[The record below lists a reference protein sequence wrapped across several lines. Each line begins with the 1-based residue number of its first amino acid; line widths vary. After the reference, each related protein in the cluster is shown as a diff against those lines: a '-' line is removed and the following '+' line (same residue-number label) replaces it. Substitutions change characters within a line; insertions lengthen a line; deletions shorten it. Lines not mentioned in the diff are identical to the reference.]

1 MCRASASPK
10 PLTGG
15 KVLAMLV
22 AFFGVVMGVNFTM
35 MKLATLTL
43 PGTDV
48 DSAYAASLAY
58 ENEIAAAR
66 EQDARNWKVDAHL
79 ARDANGGAALE
90 VEARDGNGRPLTGL
104 QFTSRLE
111 RPTDR
116 RADRAIEL
124 SEAGG
129 GRYRGNGSAI
139 GPGQWELVLE
149 SEAQGRRVFLSRN
162 RVVLN

>member
-1 MCRASASPK
+1 MSRASVSPK

-35 MKLATLTL
+35 MKLASLTL

-58 ENEIAAAR
+58 EKEIAAAR
-66 EQDARNWKVDAHL
+66 EQDARKWKVDAHL
-79 ARDANGGAALE
+79 ARDARGGTALE

-116 RADRAIEL
+116 RADQAIEL

-129 GRYRGNGSAI
+129 GRYRGKGGAI

-149 SEAQGRRVFLSRN
+149 SEADGRRVFLSRN

>member
-22 AFFGVVMGVNFTM
+22 AFFSVVMGVNFTM

-90 VEARDGNGRPLTGL
+90 A
-104 QFTSRLE
+104 
-111 RPTDR
+111 R
-116 RADRAIEL
+116 RATAM
-124 SEAGG
+124 AG
-129 GRYRGNGSAI
+129 R
-139 GPGQWELVLE
+139 
-149 SEAQGRRVFLSRN
+149 
-162 RVVLN
+162 

>member
-1 MCRASASPK
+1 MSRASASPK

-58 ENEIAAAR
+58 ESEIAAAR

-129 GRYRGNGSAI
+129 GRYRGSGDAI
-139 GPGQWELVLE
+139 RPGQWELVLE

>member
-1 MCRASASPK
+1 MSRASASPK

>member
-124 SEAGG
+124 SAAGG